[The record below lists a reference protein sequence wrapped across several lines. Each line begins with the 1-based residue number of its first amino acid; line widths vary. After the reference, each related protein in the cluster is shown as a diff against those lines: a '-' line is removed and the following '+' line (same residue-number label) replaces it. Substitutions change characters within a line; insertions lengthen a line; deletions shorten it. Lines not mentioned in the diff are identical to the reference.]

1 MILGGGH
8 AFMNQRASV
17 FGNETRLLDVASL
30 CVYLSM
36 GKNRA
41 TEFGEQC
48 GAKRKF
54 GKRTLYDKRVLD
66 KALDKMTGE
75 K

>member
-1 MILGGGH
+1 
-8 AFMNQRASV
+8 MNQRTSV
-17 FGNETRLLDVASL
+17 VGNETRMLDVAAL
-30 CVYLSM
+30 CTYLSM
-36 GKNRA
+36 GRNRA

-66 KALDKMTGE
+66 KALDKMTGD

>member
-1 MILGGGH
+1 
-8 AFMNQRASV
+8 MNQRVSV
-17 FGNETRLLDVASL
+17 IGNEARLLDVTAL

-36 GKNRA
+36 GKSRA
-41 TEFGEQC
+41 AEFGEQC

-66 KALDKMTGE
+66 KALDKMTGD

>member
-1 MILGGGH
+1 
-8 AFMNQRASV
+8 MNQRVSV
-17 FGNETRLLDVASL
+17 VGNETRLLDVTAL
-30 CVYLSM
+30 CAYLSM

-54 GKRTLYDKRVLD
+54 GKRTLYDKRVVD
-66 KALDKMTGE
+66 KALEKMAGDN
-75 K
+75 